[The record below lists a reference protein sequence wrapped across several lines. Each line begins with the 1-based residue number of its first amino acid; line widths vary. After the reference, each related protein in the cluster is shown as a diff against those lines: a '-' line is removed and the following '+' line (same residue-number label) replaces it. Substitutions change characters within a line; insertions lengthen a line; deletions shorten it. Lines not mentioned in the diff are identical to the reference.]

1 MSSQR
6 SSRNSELRLW
16 RRAKSRPSDGA
27 GLRDRKA
34 QAMND
39 LANGVIDGNEALG
52 VQLAEGHMNGPLSR
66 SGLPQAVEGEIGA
79 LTEAHAG
86 VADEQEGIAGYIVA
100 TQEFLLNEAILFETQ
115 RAWQAVIAFGLGTS
129 SGANRRNKAGSSWSQ
144 ASSSSRRRSVMMC
157 KERVGRAMAGYCKTS
172 QLSKPRMCGSRRNC
186 GRVTTSG

>member
-1 MSSQR
+1 
-6 SSRNSELRLW
+6 
-16 RRAKSRPSDGA
+16 
-27 GLRDRKA
+27 
-34 QAMND
+34 MND

-115 RAWQAVIAFGLGTS
+115 RAWQAVIAFGDVVGGEQTEQGGEFVEPSQFFQQTTQRNDVQGTG
-129 SGANRRNKAGSSWSQ
+129 GASDGW
-144 ASSSSRRRSVMMC
+144 
-157 KERVGRAMAGYCKTS
+157 
-172 QLSKPRMCGSRRNC
+172 LL
-186 GRVTTSG
+186 